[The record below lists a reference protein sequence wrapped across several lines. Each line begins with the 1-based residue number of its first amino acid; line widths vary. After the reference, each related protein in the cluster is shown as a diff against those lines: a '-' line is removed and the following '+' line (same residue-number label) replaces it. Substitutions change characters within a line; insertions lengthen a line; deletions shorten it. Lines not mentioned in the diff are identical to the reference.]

1 MVTEWGMSETLG
13 NMYLGAREEVFLGRD
28 YQTQLNYSDEVA
40 AKIDAE
46 TKKILDAQ
54 YKVALETIKNN
65 REVLDKMVRIL
76 FEKETIY
83 EDEVDM
89 LFEGKSVEEIIKE
102 TANRDKPVVTNILK
116 KKPAPITTA
125 EPVVE
130 EPKQEEVKEKTA
142 VEEPVAPSQ
151 DEEKK
156 D

>member
-1 MVTEWGMSETLG
+1 
-13 NMYLGAREEVFLGRD
+13 
-28 YQTQLNYSDEVA
+28 
-40 AKIDAE
+40 
-46 TKKILDAQ
+46 
-54 YKVALETIKNN
+54 
-65 REVLDKMVRIL
+65 MVRIL

-116 KKPAPITTA
+116 KKPDPAPTVEQTI
-125 EPVVE
+125 E
-130 EPKQEEVKEKTA
+130 EPKQEEVKEETT

-151 DEEKK
+151 EEDKK